1 MMTARHGIGIDLGTS
16 NSAVARWTRDSPR
29 PSILPIAQCA
39 GPGLVEDRELLP
51 SFLYHPRPEEA
62 ATLGPD
68 PVPGHWARDE
78 ATRSPGR
85 VTQAAKSWLCHR
97 GADREAPFLPWGGD
111 EVPSSARLSPV
122 DASAR
127 LLATLRTAA
136 LRAHDGEP
144 PGSTVITVPA
154 SFGPDAQELT
164 LRAARQ
170 AGFDGAVRLLEE
182 PQAVFYDWLSRH
194 QTDGALSTLI
204 DRHGRA
210 GELHLL
216 VCDIGGGT
224 TDFSLFRARLARAD
238 AAASP
243 ELARVAVGEHL
254 LLGGDNFDLA
264 LAHELERRL
273 GPPAPDPAQWAGL
286 VAAARSLKEAAWRET
301 ATDDDAP
308 LRAALPGRAGRLWG
322 GARTVEIRPSEIRTL
337 LLESFFPPC
346 PPDARA
352 RRAAAGLRE
361 LGLPYAPDPAITR
374 HLAEFV
380 RGHRVDALLC
390 NGGTLLPAP
399 LRRRLLD
406 LLGSWQDRE
415 IAELENPSPTL
426 AVALGAAWYGRA
438 LDAAPADQPRL
449 IESRTARGYWLE
461 TARAA
466 GAPATDRP
474 WLVCIAPQ
482 GTPLDQPVLARPD
495 GLRARVNRETEFRL
509 YTTRDPG
516 SAAGDLRQAGE
527 ADERLPALRVRLQIP
542 AGLPRPA
549 NDLLPVRLETTT
561 TGAGALRL
569 RCLPVDPPAGYP
581 EGWTLDWRLND
592 RGPDTPHAPAASE
605 TDAPSAD
612 DAALHARLAAAVR
625 ETFGPAGDDAAARR
639 LGPRLEA
646 LAGAPREDWPPARLR
661 ALWPALAEFLTKKGR
676 SAALEATWLNWAGY
690 CLRPGRGWPH
700 DDARVE
706 ELWRLAQ
713 VGLTWGKD
721 PAVRPQAWII
731 WRRVAAGLAA
741 ERQTELWQKWE
752 NRLKGGEPEAELLRA
767 ACCLERIGQNR
778 RLELLDWIL
787 ARGAKW
793 PAKLREP
800 WWWATGRLLA
810 RTPLCGDPAT
820 VLPASAITRALPFWE
835 KNHPGEAL
843 GTALNA
849 LAQAVRPC
857 GLRELEADQPARDR
871 ARILMKNWGATAE
884 QITRL
889 DTRETDETH
898 LWRQLA
904 GERLPS
910 GLWLAAAAAPG
921 D

>member
-1 MMTARHGIGIDLGTS
+1 MTARHGIGIDLGTS
-16 NSAVARWTRDSPR
+16 NSAVARWTADSPC

-39 GPGLVEDRELLP
+39 GPGLAEDRDLLP

-68 PVPGHWARDE
+68 PVPGHWSRDE
-78 ATRSPGR
+78 AARSPGR

-97 GADREAPFLPWGGD
+97 GTDREAPFLPWGGD

-127 LLATLRTAA
+127 LLGALRVAA
-136 LRAHDGEP
+136 LRATDGEP

-170 AGFDGAVRLLEE
+170 AGFDGPVRLLEE

-194 QTDGALSTLI
+194 QTDGALSALI
-204 DRHGRA
+204 DRHGQA

-224 TDFSLFRARLARAD
+224 TDFSLFRARLPGD
-238 AAASP
+238 APTAVPS
-243 ELARVAVGEHL
+243 LSRVAVGEHL
-254 LLGGDNFDLA
+254 LLGGDNLDLA

-273 GPPAPDPAQWAGL
+273 GPPAPDPSQWASL
-286 VAAARSLKEAAWRET
+286 VAAARTLKEAAWREI
-301 ATDDDAP
+301 ATDDAP
-308 LRAALPGRAGRLWG
+308 LRAALAGRAGRLWG
-322 GARTVEIRPSEIRTL
+322 GARTVEIRPSEIRAL
-337 LLESFFPPC
+337 LLESFFPTC
-346 PPDARA
+346 PPDTRP
-352 RRAAAGLRE
+352 RRPPGGLRE
-361 LGLPYAPDPAITR
+361 LGLPYAADPAITH

-390 NGGTLLPAP
+390 NGGTLLPSP
-399 LRRRLLD
+399 LRQRLLE
-406 LLGSWQDRE
+406 LLGSWQNRPV
-415 IAELENPSPTL
+415 AELENPRPTL

-438 LDAAPADQPRL
+438 LDAAPADQPHL

-466 GAPATDRP
+466 GARVTDRP

-509 YTTRDPG
+509 YTTRG
-516 SAAGDLRQAGE
+516 YTSAAGDLRQAGE
-527 ADERLPALRVRLQIP
+527 ADERLPALHVRLQIP

-561 TGAGALRL
+561 TGAGALQV
-569 RCLPVDPPAGYP
+569 RCLPLDAPPGYP
-581 EGWTLDWRLND
+581 ESWTLDWHLND
-592 RGPDTPHAPAASE
+592 TDAEPLPTQSDTP
-605 TDAPSAD
+605 AD
-612 DAALHARLAAAVR
+612 TALHERLTTVLR
-625 ETFGPAGDDAAARR
+625 ETFGPSGDDSAARR
-639 LGPRLEA
+639 LGQRLEA
-646 LAGAPREDWPPARLR
+646 LAQSPREEWDPARLR

-676 SAALEATWLNWAGY
+676 TPTLEATWLNWAGY
-690 CLRPGRGWPH
+690 CLRPGRGWAH
-700 DDARVE
+700 DDARME
-706 ELWRLAQ
+706 ELWRLSQ
-713 VGLTWGKD
+713 VGLSWGKD
-721 PAVRPQAWII
+721 SAVRPQGWII
-731 WRRVAAGLAA
+731 WRRVAAGLDA
-741 ERQTELWQKWE
+741 ERQLALWQKWE
-752 NRLKGGEPEAELLRA
+752 GRLKGGEPEAEFLRA
-767 ACCLERIGQNR
+767 ACCLERIGQAR
-778 RLELLDWIL
+778 RLELLDWVL

-820 VLPASAITRALPFWE
+820 VLPATTIPKALSQWE
-835 KNHPGEAL
+835 KTPPGEAL
-843 GTALNA
+843 GTAIQA
-849 LAQAVRPC
+849 LTQAARPC
-857 GLRELEADQPARDR
+857 GLRELEADPTARQHARDLLKR
-871 ARILMKNWGATAE
+871 WGASPE
-884 QITRL
+884 QIARL
-889 DTRETDETH
+889 DHQESDPTQT
-898 LWRQLA
+898 WRQLA

-910 GLWLAAAAAPG
+910 GLWLAATPSPAEPQT
-921 D
+921 